1 MTIYLAGPMRGI
13 PLFNFPAFDEAAE
26 RGRAMGHTII
36 SPADLDR
43 AAGFW
48 LTEFPPDQDWN
59 DPGPEFCID
68 ACIRRDVEG
77 VLASDAIAALPGWE
91 RSKGCAAELA
101 IARWRSMPILDA
113 RTFEPLDPNIL
124 REAERLTRGDRNDD
138 YGHPKVEHDRIAAY
152 WSIFVGVPIRAEQVA
167 MMMVLLKVARLGHR
181 YKRDSLVDIAGYAD
195 CAQRIIEAE
204 TRPAGK

>member
-13 PLFNFPAFDEAAE
+13 PLFNFPAFDEAAK

-43 AAGFW
+43 AAGFDPAS
-48 LTEFPPDQDWN
+48 LPPGHDWTTG
-59 DPGPEFCID
+59 GPTFNLD
-68 ACIRRDVEG
+68 ACIRRDVDG
-77 VLASDAIAALPGWE
+77 VLASNAIAVLPGWE
-91 RSKGCAAELA
+91 RSSGCAAEMA

-113 RTFEPLDPNIL
+113 RTFTLLDPNIL